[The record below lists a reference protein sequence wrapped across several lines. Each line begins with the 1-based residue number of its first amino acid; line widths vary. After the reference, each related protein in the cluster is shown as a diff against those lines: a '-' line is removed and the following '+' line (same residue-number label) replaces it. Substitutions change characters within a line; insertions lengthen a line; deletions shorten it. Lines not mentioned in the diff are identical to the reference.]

1 MRFRYRRWL
10 LLVVILLVVM
20 QRRVYAD
27 DDDDDDDDD
36 YDYDYGEA
44 EASPAPSPFVA
55 PAPSRGVVFLSP
67 PDANDTKGNGNKDG
81 LGSQDWTLD
90 VVSPE
95 GLLLMDVVYRTTN
108 WNEATKSVPRW
119 YGWNWPDSSPCIG
132 KQTWSGVLCRGPV
145 VIEVNLRGL
154 GLKGMLSPDVL
165 KIPNLEAL
173 DLSDNGFEGY
183 LPPQWSSRT
192 LKRLELSKNKLTGE
206 LPAAYGSKQTF
217 PSLTR
222 MSLDGNDLTG
232 RLPGSEWLS
241 NGFAPQ
247 AVITIRPG
255 NDYLCGAVPVVD
267 PKYYGTMPDGE
278 DFRNIE
284 GPTVVSLDSAFVTN
298 TSQVY
303 LVYRNLFAMTPHIG
317 YTESASQ
324 GLFGRRRRTAS
335 IEDSLERIYIR
346 SSDSLRYT
354 NPTNVVITNTLGT
367 CPTPCGETESLPSSN
382 LLEAAWSFNVTLKDL
397 LRYNSGLQAGNALP
411 GEGVALPC
419 YNDMLIPYKSGSDVA
434 QGMFA
439 GGNQRSVVGT
449 VGAEI
454 AGAVVRGE
462 GLPIEN
468 GIFFEGIMDWEWEG
482 NGMKAVRVEP
492 VYWFV
497 DLGTEYTVS
506 GISIRSGD
514 PMYNISVYVGSN
526 KDNIFANDLV
536 ASELA
541 FEAGQTLIVPVQYVQ
556 GSFVVLYAASR
567 PIMSLSN
574 VKVWSAESNIAAG
587 KTILASENT
596 VAGNITELG
605 RGFMVDGNIRT
616 CTRLSGAGGA
626 GFSFAI
632 DTGYMGNI
640 ESVMLS
646 LKGSAIQSGYS
657 NAEATVFVSD
667 SQNIDDLS
675 LVNICGELQVPPGR
689 MQKGVTCNQYGRY
702 IGVFFESLNS
712 TNVCEFDVYLS
723 SLDPIVD
730 DYGAITV
737 QSSDIVGIAVGS
749 ALGGALF
756 ATILLLIVVLWRK
769 KKKTRRIAANKDL
782 YHDAEKGI
790 VGFRKDSLTSNS
802 GDSMSPR
809 KIGVEAYEIGN
820 SSREQSQESPTKAGR
835 IDSMTS
841 RSCDL
846 ANLTSTFDIIDFTDI
861 ELVKTIGEGSY
872 GLVWLGRYLQTTV
885 AVKVLTHDSKRA
897 MGWAPDQPPSEEA
910 LLALQ
915 KEASIMAGLRHPN
928 CVQYLGCC
936 LDPPALVM
944 EYCSRRSVDKILA
957 EANRD
962 AKSSRQIDWVHL
974 LGIATDAAKGMLY
987 LHSRSP
993 PIIHRD
999 LKSPNLLVDAL
1010 WHVKISDFNLS
1021 RALEKDSFSSS
1032 LQITNPRWLAPE
1044 ILRGEHG
1051 GKAADVYSFGIVL
1064 WELMTWK
1071 LPWGEN
1077 TNPFSIINSVLQ
1089 GKELVIP
1096 EQAELPAGPLSCYD
1110 EYVALIKQCW
1120 ALDPAQRPTMDGI
1133 VQQLRSMLSD
1143 LIKDQITKNTNSDSS
1158 D

>member
-1 MRFRYRRWL
+1 MVVL
-10 LLVVILLVVM
+10 LMVVM
-20 QRRVYAD
+20 QRRVHAD
-27 DDDDDDDDD
+27 DDDDDDD
-36 YDYDYGEA
+36 G
-44 EASPAPSPFVA
+44 EASPSPAPAPAPFIA

-67 PDANDTKGNGNKDG
+67 PDANGTKGDG
-81 LGSQDWTLD
+81 DKSQPGSQEWTLD
-90 VVSPE
+90 VVAPE
-95 GLLLMDVVYRTTN
+95 GLLLMDIVYRTNN
-108 WNEATKSVPRW
+108 WNEATKAVPRW
-119 YGWNWPDSSPCIG
+119 YGWNWPDSSPCVG

-173 DLSDNGFEGY
+173 DLSQNAFEGY

-192 LKRLELSKNKLTGE
+192 LSRLELSENKLTGE

-222 MSLDGNDLTG
+222 MSLDGNELIG

-255 NDYLCGAVPVVD
+255 NDELCGAVPVVD
-267 PKYYGTMPDGE
+267 PKYYSTMPDGE

-284 GPTVVSLDSAFVTN
+284 GPSIVSLDSAFVSN

-303 LVYRNLFAMTPHIG
+303 LVYRNLFAMTPHTG
-317 YTESASQ
+317 YTESSMQ
-324 GLFGRRRRTAS
+324 GLFGRRRTAS
-335 IEDSLERIYIR
+335 TDESFWGSYVRASESLI
-346 SSDSLRYT
+346 YT

-397 LRYNSGLQAGNALP
+397 LRYNRGLQAGNAVA

-419 YNDMLIPYKSGSDVA
+419 YNDLIIPYKSGSNVA
-434 QGMFA
+434 ESMFA

-462 GLPIEN
+462 GLPVEN

-482 NGMKAVRVEP
+482 SGMKAVRVEP

-536 ASELA
+536 ASELS
-541 FEAGQTLIVPVQYVQ
+541 FESGETQIIPVQYVQ
-556 GSFVVLYAASR
+556 GSFVVLYAASQ

-587 KTILASENT
+587 KTILASDNT
-596 VAGNITELG
+596 IAGNITERG
-605 RGFMVDGNIRT
+605 RGFMVDGNPKT
-616 CTRLSGAGGA
+616 CAKLSGAGGA
-626 GFSFAI
+626 GFSVAI
-632 DTGYMGNI
+632 DTGYMANV

-646 LKGSAIQSGYS
+646 LKGSMIQSGYS

-667 SQNIDDLS
+667 SQSIDDLS
-675 LVNICGELQVPPGR
+675 TVDICGEISVSAGR
-689 MQKGVTCNQYGRY
+689 VQKGVTCNRSGRY

-712 TNVCEFDVYLS
+712 TNICEFDVFLS
-723 SLDPIVD
+723 SLEPDID
-730 DYGAITV
+730 GFSDITV

-756 ATILLLIVVLWRK
+756 ATIVLLLVVLWRR
-769 KKKTRRIAANKDL
+769 KKKTRRIVANKEL

-790 VGFRKDSLTSNS
+790 VGLRNDSLTSNS
-802 GDSMSPR
+802 GDSMSPK

-835 IDSMTS
+835 IDSITS

-885 AVKVLTHDSKRA
+885 AVKVLTHDTKRA

-962 AKSSRQIDWVHL
+962 VKSSRQIDWVHL

-993 PIIHRD
+993 PIVHRD

-1021 RALEKDSFSSS
+1021 RALEKDSVSSS

-1077 TNPFSIINSVLQ
+1077 TNPFSIINSVIQ
-1089 GKELVIP
+1089 GKQLAIP
-1096 EQAELPAGPLSCYD
+1096 EQDQLRAGPLACYD
-1110 EYVALIKQCW
+1110 EYVTLITQCW
-1120 ALDPAQRPTMDGI
+1120 TSDPAQRPTMDSI
-1133 VQQLRSMLSD
+1133 VQQLRNMLSD